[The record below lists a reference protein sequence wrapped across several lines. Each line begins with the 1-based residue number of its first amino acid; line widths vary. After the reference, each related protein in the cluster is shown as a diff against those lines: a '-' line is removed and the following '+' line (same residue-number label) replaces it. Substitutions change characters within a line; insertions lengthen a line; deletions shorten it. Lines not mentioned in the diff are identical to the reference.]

1 MSLGHGQNKKYVD
14 DLKYPVSKTYMVQLI
29 MQQPWK
35 MRLHLDER
43 KEKTI
48 FLKLANQMIDEILSG
63 RLKQGTRLQGSR
75 TLADE
80 LGINRKTVQSVYE
93 DLEAQGWLVSKPR
106 QGTFVSQHLP
116 DLNINSSLLDTSAPT
131 LNKSSTSYELFHSQ
145 DSIKNDGLPDTRLIP
160 YELFSRAYRHALI
173 QVTRQQ
179 IMGYGDPQGSFELRQ
194 ALLNM
199 LSMERFIR
207 TSLQHICVVR
217 GSQMGI
223 FLAARVL
230 AKQKPQ
236 RQVIVVEQWSYAPA
250 VETFLSNHF
259 QVVRVRLDQYGLDT
273 EHLIDI
279 LNQHD
284 VAAVY
289 TTPHHQYPTTVSMSM
304 DRRLKLLE
312 LSKTFDFY
320 IIEDDYDHEFHY
332 DSRPIPPLISLPSA
346 DHVIHIGSL
355 SKVFAPSLRVGYVVA
370 DLNIIAAMTQD
381 ILLIDKQGNAIT
393 ELAIAELMQQGE
405 IKRHIRKMRKIYQ
418 SRRDFA
424 VLIFQQ
430 MFEDKVEI
438 ATPAGGMALWVK
450 LKLYYRLEFAQIFEQ
465 LHIDSEYAFGSVFAN
480 TSDHFYIRFGFAA
493 LSEQEIIQ
501 TIQKL
506 HQALL
511 DLT

>member
-1 MSLGHGQNKKYVD
+1 
-14 DLKYPVSKTYMVQLI
+14 

-35 MRLHLDER
+35 IRLHLAER
-43 KEKTI
+43 EEKTI
-48 FLKLANQMIDEILSG
+48 FLKLANQIIQEILSG
-63 RLKQGTRLQGSR
+63 RLRQGTRLQGSR

-93 DLEAQGWLVSKPR
+93 DLEAQGWLISKPR
-106 QGTFVSQHLP
+106 QGTFVSEHLP
-116 DLNINSSLLDTSAPT
+116 DLKLESTPVLMTSAQASHD
-131 LNKSSTSYELFHSQ
+131 LSSSQ
-145 DSIKNDGLPDTRLIP
+145 EVIKNDGIPDTRLIP

-173 QVTRQQ
+173 KVTRQQ
-179 IMGYGDPQGSFELRQ
+179 IMGYGDPQGCLELRQ

-199 LSMERFIR
+199 LSMERFIQTTLR
-207 TSLQHICVVR
+207 HICVVR

-230 AKQKPQ
+230 AKQQPHHQ
-236 RQVIVVEQWSYAPA
+236 IIVVEQWSYPPA

-259 QVVRVRLDQYGLDT
+259 QIIQVRLDQHGLNTDHLT
-273 EHLIDI
+273 EI
-279 LNQHD
+279 LENYT

-289 TTPHHQYPTTVSMSM
+289 TTPHHQYPTTISMSM

-312 LSKTFDFY
+312 LSKTYDFY

-332 DSRPIPPLISLPSA
+332 DSRPIPPLISLPYA
-346 DHVIHIGSL
+346 DKVIHIGSL

-370 DLNIIAAMTQD
+370 DLDIIQAMKQD

-405 IKRHIRKMRKIYQ
+405 IKRHTRKMRKIYQ

-424 VLIFQQ
+424 VITFQQ
-430 MFEDKVEI
+430 VFKDDVEI

-450 LKLYYRLEFAQIFEQ
+450 FKRPYRIEFAEALKQ
-465 LHIDSEYAFGSVFAN
+465 LHIDSEYEFGSLLQN
-480 TSDHFYIRFGFAA
+480 TSESFYIRFGFAA
-493 LSEQEIIQ
+493 LSEVEI
-501 TIQKL
+501 
-506 HQALL
+506 ANNVMLL
-511 DLT
+511 YQLLLER

>member
-1 MSLGHGQNKKYVD
+1 
-14 DLKYPVSKTYMVQLI
+14 

-35 MRLHLDER
+35 IRLHLEER
-43 KEKTI
+43 EEKTI
-48 FLKLANQMIDEILSG
+48 FLKLANQIIQEILSG
-63 RLKQGTRLQGSR
+63 RLVQGTRLPGSR
-75 TLADE
+75 TLSEE

-93 DLEAQGWLVSKPR
+93 DLEAQGWLISKSR
-106 QGTFVSQHLP
+106 QGTFVSEHLP
-116 DLNINSSLLDTSAPT
+116 NLKLESIPVLMTSDHA
-131 LNKSSTSYELFHSQ
+131 STNLSPPQEG
-145 DSIKNDGLPDTRLIP
+145 IKNDGIPDTRLIP

-173 QVTRQQ
+173 NVTRQQ
-179 IMGYGDPQGSFELRQ
+179 IMGYGDPQGCLELRQ

-199 LSMERFIR
+199 LSMERFIQ
-207 TSLQHICVVR
+207 TTLQHICVVR

-230 AKQKPQ
+230 AKQQPQ
-236 RQVIVVEQWSYAPA
+236 RQVIVVEQWSYPPA

-259 QVVRVRLDQYGLDT
+259 QIIQVRLDQHGLDT
-273 EHLIDI
+273 DHLVEI
-279 LNQHD
+279 LENYA

-320 IIEDDYDHEFHY
+320 IVEDDYDHEFHY

-346 DHVIHIGSL
+346 DKVIHIGSL

-370 DLNIIAAMTQD
+370 DLDIIQAMKQD

-405 IKRHIRKMRKIYQ
+405 IKRHTRKMRKIYQ

-424 VLIFQQ
+424 VMTFQKV
-430 MFEDKVEI
+430 FKDFVEI
-438 ATPAGGMALWVK
+438 STPAGGMALWVK
-450 LKLYYRLEFAQIFEQ
+450 FKLPYRLEFAKALKQ
-465 LHIDSEYAFGSVFAN
+465 LHIDSEYEFGSLLQDVSN
-480 TSDHFYIRFGFAA
+480 SFYIRFGFAA
-493 LSEQEIIQ
+493 VSEVEITNIVQ
-501 TIQKL
+501 
-506 HQALL
+506 LL
-511 DLT
+511 YQVLLEE